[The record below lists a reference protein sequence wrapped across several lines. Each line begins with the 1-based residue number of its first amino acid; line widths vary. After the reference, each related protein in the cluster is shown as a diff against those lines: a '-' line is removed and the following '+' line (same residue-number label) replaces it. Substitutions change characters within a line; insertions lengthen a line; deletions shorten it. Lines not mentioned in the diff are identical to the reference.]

1 MAVVPPSFDWTD
13 GVVFTAAQG
22 DAGIR
27 DVTNFLLAR
36 PILRCRQTVSQ
47 NVTTGGAAQG
57 VTFTTED
64 VDSSGMHSTSV
75 NTSRATAVYPGWYRA
90 SGEVSW
96 PASATG
102 QRVVGWAVNGTG
114 VNGADT
120 SMQGFA
126 TLSNRQAARTIL
138 VFLNV
143 GDFLELTAFQN
154 SGGTLAT
161 DVTTTAQSSIDIVWE
176 SN

>member
-1 MAVVPPSFDWTD
+1 MTAVPATRTWVAFE
-13 GVVFTAAQG
+13 VVLDTHFNTN
-22 DAGIR
+22 IR
-27 DVTNFLLAR
+27 DVLNFLLAK

-47 NVTTGGAAQG
+47 NITTGGAFQP

-64 VDSSGMHSTSV
+64 VDSSGMHSTVS
-75 NTSRATAVYPGWYRA
+75 NTSRATAVYPGWYVTA
-90 SGEVSW
+90 GGLCW
-96 PASATG
+96 PANATG
-102 QRVVGWAVNGTG
+102 QRALGWAVNGTS

-120 SMQGFA
+120 SIQGF
-126 TLSNRQAARTIL
+126 TGLTNRQAARTIR

-143 GDFLELTAFQN
+143 GDYLELMAFQN

-161 DVTTTAQSSIDIVWE
+161 DATTTAQSSLDVGWE